1 VNRNWLDIC
10 ADLVRVARGGAKK
23 THLVYQAN
31 LNFMM
36 IKRYLALLIEGGLI
50 VEEPPYY
57 TTTERGEE
65 FLHNYDMLNS
75 NIQLS

>member
-1 VNRNWLDIC
+1 VKRNWLDIC

-23 THLVYQAN
+23 TQLVYQAN
-31 LNFMM
+31 LNFEM

-50 VEEPPYY
+50 VEESPYY

-65 FLHNYDMLNS
+65 FLHNYELLNS